1 MSDNGVSPQGVI
13 EDLAE
18 QVKRLSVDNA
28 VLRTAIKEIQ
38 QAQVSSAP
46 VPDGPPA
53 EAVYQMDAETAE
65 NLMTVFDGGDPT
77 TEPMPED

>member
-1 MSDNGVSPQGVI
+1 MSNDGVSPQGVI
-13 EDLAE
+13 EDLAD

-38 QAQVSSAP
+38 QAQATSVP
-46 VPDGPPA
+46 GPDGPPA
-53 EAVYQMDAETAE
+53 EAINEMDAETAE

-77 TEPMPED
+77 TEPMLED